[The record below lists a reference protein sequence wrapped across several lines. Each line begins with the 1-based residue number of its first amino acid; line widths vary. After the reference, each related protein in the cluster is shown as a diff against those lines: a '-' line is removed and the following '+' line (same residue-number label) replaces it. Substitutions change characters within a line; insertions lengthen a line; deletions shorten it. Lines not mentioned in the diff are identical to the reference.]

1 MLHSVLNCH
10 IGSERLVIMRRLVF
24 KSKYTFLEVEPSGS
38 RAEGLNMIGSDT
50 DVMYIC
56 GGAFEGEGG
65 PGFTGCTFD
74 STRIYPYAGY
84 TMIDKFVNG
93 QHIGHV
99 SSSVWKTDL
108 REAFLSNFVNNMFS
122 VGLHGPS
129 LTLSNFKGD
138 MDVVS
143 CLACSSWP
151 EIAREWR
158 YRERKYGWPS
168 MKLISKIIDGG
179 CHLVPVSYNSRL
191 TDNNESDWRLSFSM
205 AEKSLIVSFN
215 HTQFLTYGLLKLFLN
230 EVIKKDE
237 SIRSDLMCSY
247 FFKTVILWTIEE
259 TDPALWSSSNI
270 FYCFYLCLDRFY
282 QCVIDEN
289 CPNYFVR
296 CSNLFDNRFH
306 GSDKES
312 LIKLL
317 FSIQGDGIHFI
328 YRMQTLHELCPDLDH
343 PITNEE
349 IQNLVNEQ
357 RECTLELLHLRSSQR
372 NLLNLIPQHAKSFL
386 NVERLYGILLSKTL
400 KATYRHSV
408 TKKDAIQS
416 VCAYMDIS
424 KTKNNNK
431 YYYALHRLF
440 IQLLCY
446 SSTSDIASGKALL
459 ATWLYKQG
467 RFEDSLKVIDFTLEQ
482 KHNRRYHCGSDRAF
496 LCQSSLPE
504 LTNVDFSVTL
514 RFFTDALIYIPCSS
528 PLMLLEFR
536 RLNEIGSML
545 QSPLIGMVFYPD
557 LYLYFLKFLNCHR
570 LNRIEDRERAL
581 IDMIDVN
588 FVGNELEIDYHHTRK
603 QLLMSLANVLK
614 NDLGRG

>member
-1 MLHSVLNCH
+1 
-10 IGSERLVIMRRLVF
+10 
-24 KSKYTFLEVEPSGS
+24 
-38 RAEGLNMIGSDT
+38 
-50 DVMYIC
+50 
-56 GGAFEGEGG
+56 
-65 PGFTGCTFD
+65 
-74 STRIYPYAGY
+74 
-84 TMIDKFVNG
+84 
-93 QHIGHV
+93 
-99 SSSVWKTDL
+99 
-108 REAFLSNFVNNMFS
+108 
-122 VGLHGPS
+122 
-129 LTLSNFKGD
+129 
-138 MDVVS
+138 
-143 CLACSSWP
+143 
-151 EIAREWR
+151 
-158 YRERKYGWPS
+158 
-168 MKLISKIIDGG
+168 
-179 CHLVPVSYNSRL
+179 
-191 TDNNESDWRLSFSM
+191 
-205 AEKSLIVSFN
+205 
-215 HTQFLTYGLLKLFLN
+215 
-230 EVIKKDE
+230 
-237 SIRSDLMCSY
+237 
-247 FFKTVILWTIEE
+247 
-259 TDPALWSSSNI
+259 
-270 FYCFYLCLDRFY
+270 
-282 QCVIDEN
+282 
-289 CPNYFVR
+289 
-296 CSNLFDNRFH
+296 
-306 GSDKES
+306 
-312 LIKLL
+312 
-317 FSIQGDGIHFI
+317 
-328 YRMQTLHELCPDLDH
+328 LHELCPDLDH

-536 RLNEIGSML
+536 RLNELGSML
-545 QSPLIGMVFYPD
+545 QSSPIGMIFYPD

-588 FVGNELEIDYHHTRK
+588 FVGTELEIDYHHTRK